1 MTVTDAAQNSDYEIE
16 RVRPRYMMSAD
27 DEDLRIT
34 HTVCG
39 CTDPTCFVDNDGRAW
54 CTFCDDVELCDSC
67 GDWPVA
73 VPTFRAQRGGRCRCK
88 EAK

>member
-16 RVRPRYMMSAD
+16 RVSVYRG
-27 DEDLRIT
+27 EDTRIT

-73 VPTFRAQRGGRCRCK
+73 VPTFHNQGGGRCRCRG